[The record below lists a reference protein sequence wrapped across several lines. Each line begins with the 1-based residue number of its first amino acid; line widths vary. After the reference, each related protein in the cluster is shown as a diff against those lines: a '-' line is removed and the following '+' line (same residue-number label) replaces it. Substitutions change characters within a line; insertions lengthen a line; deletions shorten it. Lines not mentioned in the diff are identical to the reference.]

1 MTDLHTDVDQREVD
15 VVVVGAGAA
24 GCVAA
29 LRAAEGGAQVVVLE
43 ADASAGGTTA
53 KSSGGYWIPN
63 NSLMRARGLEDPR
76 PDALRYM
83 ARLSFP
89 DLFDADHATLG
100 LDQRDYDAIA
110 NYYDHAAEAIDWLSE
125 KGYLS
130 TIEMVG
136 FNGVPGDF
144 APYYEQPDL
153 DRAPYGRHLG
163 PAYDEEAV
171 RLFADRPM
179 RGQGGLAP
187 AVGGQGD
194 GFELSRQLLSA
205 MERVGV
211 DLCLEH
217 RVEQILTDG
226 NAVVGVEAVTPH
238 GRVVVHAR
246 QGVIF
251 GSGGFSANQ
260 ELSDRFLAGPT
271 YGTGATANCRGDL
284 ITLSAGLD
292 VELGNVENAWWCQ
305 VPLEAG
311 LQERVMQWLMF
322 MPYGDS
328 MVIVNREGRRVVNER
343 ALYNDRGPAHFIGGK
358 AAGYPNRVL
367 MMLYDDAIA
376 QSDGEWPTRWPI
388 PLPEG
393 ELSLRAEGIDE
404 HKLVISGETWEQL
417 AENVADRLAGIADQ
431 TDGFTLD
438 PGFAEQVKQTVATFN
453 RYAET
458 GVDEE
463 FRRGETR
470 IQKDMGGP
478 GREDNDRNP
487 TMFPLRDSG
496 PYYCILLGA
505 GTLETKGG
513 PRIDSNSQVLR
524 RDGTPIPGLYGAG
537 NCIANATAQAY
548 WSGGATLGT
557 AICTGYLAGAAVS
570 RVESEATAAAS

>member
-1 MTDLHTDVDQREVD
+1 MTDLQTNVDEREVD

-29 LRAAEGGAQVVVLE
+29 LRAAEDGAKVVVLE
-43 ADASAGGTTA
+43 ADASPGGTTA

-76 PDALRYM
+76 SDALRYM
-83 ARLSFP
+83 ARMSFP
-89 DLFDADHATLG
+89 ERFDPEDATLG
-100 LDQRDYDAIA
+100 LEQRDYDAIA
-110 NYYDHAAEAIDWLSE
+110 NYYDHAGEAIDWLSE

-194 GFELSRQLLSA
+194 GYELSRQLLSA
-205 MERVGV
+205 MARVGV
-211 DLCLEH
+211 ELRLEH
-217 RVEQILTDG
+217 RVERILTDG
-226 NAVVGVEAVTPH
+226 DPVTGVVATTPD
-238 GRVVVHAR
+238 GQVVLHAR
-246 QGVIF
+246 RGVIF
-251 GSGGFSANQ
+251 ASGGFSADP
-260 ELSDRFLAGPT
+260 ELSDRLLAGPI
-271 YGTGATANCRGDL
+271 YGTGATANCRGDF
-284 ITLSAGLD
+284 IRLSTELD
-292 VELGNVENAWWCQ
+292 VELGNTENAWWCQ
-305 VPLEAG
+305 VPLEAA

-328 MVIVNREGRRVVNER
+328 MVIVNREGRRVVNEK
-343 ALYNDRGPAHFIGGK
+343 AVYNDRGPAHFIGGR

-367 MMLYDDAIA
+367 MMIYDDAVA
-376 QSDGEWPTRWPI
+376 QSDVDYPTRWPI

-393 ELSLRAEGIDE
+393 EISLRAEGIDE
-404 HKLVISGETWEQL
+404 HKLVISGETWEEL
-417 AENVADRLAGIADQ
+417 AENVAERLAGISDG
-431 TDGFTLD
+431 TDGFALA
-438 PGFAEQVKQTVATFN
+438 PGFADQVKQTVATFN
-453 RYAET
+453 RYAEA

-463 FRRGETR
+463 FGRGVPR
-470 IQKDMGGP
+470 IQKDMSGP
-478 GREDNDRNP
+478 PRPGNDQNQ
-487 TMFPLRDSG
+487 TMFPFRDRG

-513 PRIDSNSQVLR
+513 PRIDSHSQVLR
-524 RDGTPIPGLYGAG
+524 GDGTPIPGLYGAG
-537 NCIANATAQAY
+537 NCIANSTAQAY

-557 AICTGYLAGAAVS
+557 AIVTGYLAGAAVS
-570 RVESEATAAAS
+570 HVESGATAAAT